1 MIYRLKQ
8 FIWAVFSKPDDE
20 DIKFVYKYLDKRE
33 REYFFKLKPFQQKH
47 SIKVAKNVLDECLKR
62 NLYDIILIKA
72 SLLHDIGKIQGRYN
86 FFTNSIIVL
95 AQKTMP
101 HLFEKF
107 SNKKLIYIYINHPE
121 IGASYLKGD
130 NDYLVYLI
138 RNHHNYSIKGDEK
151 LSLLQL
157 SDSKY

>member
-8 FIWAVFSKPDDE
+8 FIWAVFSKPGNDD
-20 DIKFVYKYLDKRE
+20 IQFVYKYLDKKE
-33 REYFFKLKPFQQKH
+33 REFFFKLKPFQQEH
-47 SIKVAKNVLDECLKR
+47 SIKVAKNVLNECLKR
-62 NLYDIILIKA
+62 DLYDIILIKA
-72 SLLHDIGKIQGRYN
+72 SLLHDIGKIEGKYN

-95 AQKTMP
+95 AEKIAP
-101 HLFEKF
+101 HLLKKF
-107 SNKKLIYIYINHPE
+107 SNKKIIYIYINHPE
-121 IGASYLKGD
+121 IGASYLMGD
-130 NDYLVYLI
+130 NDYLVYLV